1 DYYAHNLSTDGQ
13 RLVYHAGA
21 ELFLLDPQRHS
32 STRLDVRLSS
42 SRTQR
47 NRRFV
52 PAQRFLHSAT
62 LSPDGT
68 GLAVTSR
75 GKAFTFHNWEGA
87 VSQHGAPDG
96 VRYRLLTWLNDRK
109 RLIAAASDG
118 DSDREVLTIL
128 TADGSAAPRRLT
140 DFDAGRI
147 VDLEVAPT
155 IDSVAVANH
164 RNQLLLVDLNGDSP
178 SMR

>member
-1 DYYAHNLSTDGQ
+1 M
-13 RLVYHAGA
+13 
-21 ELFLLDPQRHS
+21 LDPRRDT
-32 STRLDVRLSS
+32 STRLDVRLGS

-68 GLAVTSR
+68 GLAITSR

-87 VSQHGAPDG
+87 VSQHGEPDG
-96 VRYRLLTWLNDRK
+96 VRYRLLTWLNDHK
-109 RLIAAASDG
+109 RLVAAASDG

-128 TADGSAAPRRLT
+128 TADGSQPPSG
-140 DFDAGRI
+140 AGRPGRRPRGRAGSRA
-147 VDLEVAPT
+147 DRRHGRRWRTTAT
-155 IDSVAVANH
+155 SCCW
-164 RNQLLLVDLNGDSP
+164 ST
-178 SMR
+178 